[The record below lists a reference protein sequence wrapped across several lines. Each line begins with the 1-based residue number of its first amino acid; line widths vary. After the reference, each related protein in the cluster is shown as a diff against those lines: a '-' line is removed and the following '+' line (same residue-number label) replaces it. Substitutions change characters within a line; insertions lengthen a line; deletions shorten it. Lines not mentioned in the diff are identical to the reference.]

1 MFDKALN
8 ALLGLLI
15 STAII
20 ILSNLSNKTNK
31 QTKTKKKKKKNG
43 NKQIKNK

>member
-20 ILSNLSNKTNK
+20 ILSNLINKTNK
-31 QTKTKKKKKKNG
+31 QTKKKKQKKNG